1 MPKWHIL
8 GWSILIPFKA
18 TEQGS
23 DRSSL
28 HVGVSWP
35 LAQYLFTAFF
45 SCSVW
50 VFQEQTHVPH
60 PSFPGPSTASPG
72 LAFPQAWGFLEKR
85 VNNTGSQGA

>member
-23 DRSSL
+23 DRRSL

-45 SCSVW
+45 SYSAW
-50 VFQEQTHVPH
+50 AFQEQTHVPH
-60 PSFPGPSTASPG
+60 PSFPGPSMHHLAQHFLWHGASWRIG
-72 LAFPQAWGFLEKR
+72 
-85 VNNTGSQGA
+85 